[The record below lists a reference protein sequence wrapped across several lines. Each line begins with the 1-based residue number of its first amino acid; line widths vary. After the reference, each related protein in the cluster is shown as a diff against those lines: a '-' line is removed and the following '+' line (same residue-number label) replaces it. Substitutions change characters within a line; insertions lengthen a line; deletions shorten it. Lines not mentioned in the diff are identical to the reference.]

1 MAIIYK
7 IFRADEYAELLVNG
21 QTSGAPI
28 DRSDGY
34 IHISTGDQVEVT
46 ASKQFAGE
54 RGLKLLAL
62 ESDTLG
68 MAELGVDA
76 LVRAIRGEEV
86 ASLIDSGAALVTK
99 DNMGEFQ

>member
-1 MAIIYK
+1 
-7 IFRADEYAELLVNG
+7 
-21 QTSGAPI
+21 
-28 DRSDGY
+28 
-34 IHISTGDQVEVT
+34 
-46 ASKQFAGE
+46 
-54 RGLKLLAL
+54 
-62 ESDTLG
+62 